1 MSCAGPWMVFSFFF
15 LFKGLHAGTVR
26 VFLCCLEQEELIS
39 NRVSASGPQAGMENP
54 VVNGS
59 CVVFPAQSCL

>member
-1 MSCAGPWMVFSFFF
+1 MQGLFMFFF
-15 LFKGLHAGTVR
+15 D
-26 VFLCCLEQEELIS
+26 CCLEQEELIS
-39 NRVSASGPQAGMENP
+39 NRVGASGPQAGMENP